1 MKAPSERAPRGKYAG
16 GVLEGRKIRYM
27 NWMKTIT
34 TREGLVSR
42 LYWRLLPVLILSCVV
57 ISANAFIDSVFAGR
71 FLGTRAMAL
80 IGLYGPVNTIFS
92 GLASVF
98 ATGAQ
103 QLCCS
108 EMGNGNSRRLR
119 QIFNA
124 GMMFLLGSGI
134 LCSVL
139 LFLFRQELAMGL
151 GTGGAMQA
159 ELSAY
164 IAGISLGIVG
174 QLLSCYLMPFL
185 QINGHNRLSYLAMAV
200 SVVGNMGFNTLF
212 VAVLSWG
219 LFGMGLATS
228 LSSLL
233 CLGVM
238 LPVFCQKGELAR
250 IDPQGLNGRDLVEI
264 TRIGSPVLMFHVGLF
279 IKNYGMNCALLK
291 GSIVDAVAVLTL
303 QGSLC
308 GILGALSFASGTAVQ
323 MLSSFYIGEDDR
335 ASVREV
341 FAVAMKNGLLLCLLA
356 ILLLLSCSI
365 PILHLF
371 GLDGEA
377 AQAMALRMLRMLC
390 LAMLLNLI
398 LTLFVKLLQAAEKL
412 ALANAITFFENGFQG
427 VFALLFVGTL
437 GADAAWVANPAATS
451 LCLLAVMVYGLSGG
465 AYCWH
470 DPLRFLHF
478 PKAFGSAE
486 KARMTLT
493 ICSQEVV
500 MDAAHNLMEFC
511 TKQGMSERA
520 CMTAGMCVEELAGN
534 VVRHGFQNQKSSTV
548 WVLATIQNE
557 ALTLRIRDNCVRFDP
572 KEYLQLSVQED
583 PSEHIGIRVVSGLA
597 ESVEYQNM
605 FGMNMLTIE
614 VKT

>member
-1 MKAPSERAPRGKYAG
+1 
-16 GVLEGRKIRYM
+16 M

-71 FLGTRAMAL
+71 FLGTQAMAL
-80 IGLYGPVNTIFS
+80 IGLFGPVSTLFS

-108 EMGNGNSRRLR
+108 EMGDGNSRRLR

-124 GMMFLLGSGI
+124 GLMFLLGSGI
-134 LCSVL
+134 FCGVL
-139 LFLFRQELAMGL
+139 LFLFRRELAAGL
-151 GTGGAMQA
+151 GTRGTMQA

-164 IAGISLGIVG
+164 MVGISLGIVG

-200 SVVGNMGFNTLF
+200 NLVGNMGFNTLF

-228 LSSLL
+228 LSSLF
-233 CLGVM
+233 CVGVM
-238 LPVFCQKGELAR
+238 LPVFCQKKELAHF
-250 IDPQGLNGRDLVEI
+250 DPHGLKVRDLLAI
-264 TRIGSPVLMFHVGLF
+264 ARIGSPVLMFHAGLF
-279 IKNYGMNCALLK
+279 IKNYGMNCALLN
-291 GSIVDAVAVLTL
+291 GSIMDSVAVLTL

-308 GILGALSFASGTAVQ
+308 GILGALGFSSGTVVQ
-323 MLSSFYIGEDDR
+323 MLSSFYIGEGDR
-335 ASVREV
+335 KSVLEV
-341 FAVAMKNGLLLCLLA
+341 FAVAMKNGLSLCILA
-356 ILLLLSCSI
+356 ILLLLSCSM
-365 PILHLF
+365 PILRLF
-371 GLDGEA
+371 GLEGGA
-377 AQAMALRMLRMLC
+377 TQAMALRMLRMLC
-390 LAMLLNLI
+390 LAILLNLV
-398 LTLFVKLLQAAEKL
+398 LTVLVKLLQAAEKL
-412 ALANAITFFENGFQG
+412 ALANAITFLENAFQG
-427 VFALLFVGTL
+427 VFALLFVGKL
-437 GADAAWVANPAATS
+437 GADAAWAANPVATA

-465 AYCWH
+465 ADCWR

-478 PKAFGSAE
+478 PTDFGSAVD
-486 KARMTLT
+486 ARMTLA
-493 ICSQEVV
+493 ICSQERV
-500 MDAAHNLMEFC
+500 MDAARGLMEFC
-511 TKQGMSERA
+511 TRQGMSERA
-520 CMTAGMCVEELAGN
+520 CMTAGVCVEELAGN
-534 VVRHGFQNQKSSTV
+534 VVKHGFQNQKSGTV
-548 WVLATIQNE
+548 WVLATIQNKT
-557 ALTLRIRDNCVRFDP
+557 LTLRIRDNCIRFDP
-572 KEYLQLSVQED
+572 KEYLRLSVQED
-583 PSEHIGIRVVSGLA
+583 PSEHIGIRLVAGLA

>member
-1 MKAPSERAPRGKYAG
+1 
-16 GVLEGRKIRYM
+16 M

-71 FLGTRAMAL
+71 FLGTQAMAL
-80 IGLYGPVNTIFS
+80 IGLFGPVSTLFS

-108 EMGNGNSRRLR
+108 EMGDGNSRRLR

-124 GMMFLLGSGI
+124 GLMFLLGSGI
-134 LCSVL
+134 FCGVL
-139 LFLFRQELAMGL
+139 LFLFRRELAAGL
-151 GTGGAMQA
+151 GTRGTMQA

-164 IAGISLGIVG
+164 MVGISLGIVG

-200 SVVGNMGFNTLF
+200 NLVGNMGFNTLF

-228 LSSLL
+228 LSSLF

-238 LPVFCQKGELAR
+238 LPVFCQKKELAHF
-250 IDPQGLNGRDLVEI
+250 DPHGLKVRDLVDI
-264 TRIGSPVLMFHVGLF
+264 ARIGSPVLMFHAGLF
-279 IKNYGMNCALLK
+279 IKNYGMNCALLN
-291 GSIVDAVAVLTL
+291 GSIMDSVAVLTL
-303 QGSLC
+303 QGNLC
-308 GILGALSFASGTAVQ
+308 GILGALGFSSGTVVQ
-323 MLSSFYIGEDDR
+323 MLSSFYIGEGDR
-335 ASVREV
+335 KSVLEV
-341 FAVAMKNGLLLCLLA
+341 FAVAMKNGLSLCILA
-356 ILLLLSCSI
+356 ILLLLSCSM
-365 PILHLF
+365 PILRLF
-371 GLDGEA
+371 GLEGGA
-377 AQAMALRMLRMLC
+377 TQAMALRMLRMLC
-390 LAMLLNLI
+390 LAILLNLV
-398 LTLFVKLLQAAEKL
+398 LTVLVKLLQAAEKL
-412 ALANAITFFENGFQG
+412 ALANAITFLENAFQG
-427 VFALLFVGTL
+427 VFALLFVGKL
-437 GADAAWVANPAATS
+437 GADAAWAANPVATA

-465 AYCWH
+465 ADCWR

-478 PKAFGSAE
+478 PTDFGSAVD
-486 KARMTLT
+486 ARMTLA
-493 ICSQEVV
+493 ICSQELV
-500 MDAAHNLMEFC
+500 MDAARGLMEFC
-511 TKQGMSERA
+511 TRQGMSERA
-520 CMTAGMCVEELAGN
+520 CMTAGVCVEELAGN
-534 VVRHGFQNQKSSTV
+534 VVKHGFQNQKSGTV
-548 WVLATIQNE
+548 WVLATIQNKT
-557 ALTLRIRDNCVRFDP
+557 LTLRIRDNCIRFDP
-572 KEYLQLSVQED
+572 KEYLRLSVQD
-583 PSEHIGIRVVSGLA
+583 YPSEHIGIRLVAGLA

>member
-1 MKAPSERAPRGKYAG
+1 
-16 GVLEGRKIRYM
+16 M

-71 FLGTRAMAL
+71 FLGTQAMAL
-80 IGLYGPVNTIFS
+80 IGLFGPVSTLFS

-103 QLCCS
+103 QLCCN
-108 EMGNGNSRRLR
+108 EMGDGNPLRLR

-124 GMMFLLGSGI
+124 GVMFLLGIGI
-134 LCSVL
+134 FCAVL
-139 LFLFRQELAMGL
+139 LFLFRWELAEGL

-164 IAGISLGIVG
+164 IVGISLGIVG

-200 SVVGNMGFNTLF
+200 NLVGNMGFNTLF

-228 LSSLL
+228 LSSLF

-238 LPVFCQKGELAR
+238 LPVFCQKKELAHF
-250 IDPQGLNGRDLVEI
+250 DPHGLKVRDQVDI
-264 TRIGSPVLMFHVGLF
+264 ARIGSPVVMFHAGLF
-279 IKNYGMNCALLK
+279 IKNYGMNCALLN
-291 GSIVDAVAVLTL
+291 GSIMDSVAVLTL

-308 GILGALSFASGTAVQ
+308 GILGALGFSSGTVVQ
-323 MLSSFYIGEDDR
+323 MLSSFYIGEGDR
-335 ASVREV
+335 KSVLEV
-341 FAVAMKNGLLLCLLA
+341 FAVAMKNGLSLCILA
-356 ILLLLSCSI
+356 ILLLLSCSM
-365 PILHLF
+365 PILRLF
-371 GLDGEA
+371 GLEGGA
-377 AQAMALRMLRMLC
+377 TQAMALRMLRMLC
-390 LAMLLNLI
+390 LAILLNLV
-398 LTLFVKLLQAAEKL
+398 LTVLVKLLQAAEKL
-412 ALANAITFFENGFQG
+412 ALANAITFLENAFQG
-427 VFALLFVGTL
+427 VFALLFVGKL
-437 GADAAWVANPAATS
+437 GADAAWAANPVATA

-465 AYCWH
+465 ADCWR

-478 PKAFGSAE
+478 PTDFGSAVD
-486 KARMTLT
+486 ARMTLT
-493 ICSQEVV
+493 ICSQELV
-500 MDAAHNLMEFC
+500 MDAARGLMEFC
-511 TKQGMSERA
+511 TRQGMSERA
-520 CMTAGMCVEELAGN
+520 CMTAGVCVEELAGN
-534 VVRHGFQNQKSSTV
+534 VVKHGFQNQKSGTV
-548 WVLATIQNE
+548 WVLATIQNKT
-557 ALTLRIRDNCVRFDP
+557 LTLRIRDNCIRFDP
-572 KEYLQLSVQED
+572 KEYLRLSAQDD
-583 PSEHIGIRVVSGLA
+583 PSEHIGIRLVAGLA

>member
-1 MKAPSERAPRGKYAG
+1 
-16 GVLEGRKIRYM
+16 M

-71 FLGTRAMAL
+71 FLGTQAMAL
-80 IGLYGPVNTIFS
+80 IGLFGPVSTLFS

-108 EMGNGNSRRLR
+108 EMGDGNSRRLR

-124 GMMFLLGSGI
+124 GLMFLLGSGI
-134 LCSVL
+134 FCGVL
-139 LFLFRQELAMGL
+139 LFLFRRELAAGL
-151 GTGGAMQA
+151 GTRGTMQA

-164 IAGISLGIVG
+164 MVGISLGIVG

-200 SVVGNMGFNTLF
+200 NLVGNMGFNTLF

-228 LSSLL
+228 LSSLF
-233 CLGVM
+233 CVGVM
-238 LPVFCQKGELAR
+238 LPVFCQKKELAHF
-250 IDPQGLNGRDLVEI
+250 DPHGLKVRDLVDI
-264 TRIGSPVLMFHVGLF
+264 ARIGSPVLMFHAGLF
-279 IKNYGMNCALLK
+279 IKNYGMNCALLN
-291 GSIVDAVAVLTL
+291 GSIMDSVAVLTL

-308 GILGALSFASGTAVQ
+308 GILGALGFSSGTVVQ
-323 MLSSFYIGEDDR
+323 MLSSFYIGEGDR
-335 ASVREV
+335 KSVLEV
-341 FAVAMKNGLLLCLLA
+341 FAVAMKNGLSLCILA
-356 ILLLLSCSI
+356 ILLLLSCSM
-365 PILHLF
+365 PILRLF
-371 GLDGEA
+371 GLEGGA
-377 AQAMALRMLRMLC
+377 TQAMALRMLRMLC
-390 LAMLLNLI
+390 LAILLNLV
-398 LTLFVKLLQAAEKL
+398 LTVLVKLLQAAEKL
-412 ALANAITFFENGFQG
+412 ALANAITFFENAFQG
-427 VFALLFVGTL
+427 VFALLFVGKL
-437 GADAAWVANPAATS
+437 GADAAWAANPVATA

-465 AYCWH
+465 ADCWR

-478 PKAFGSAE
+478 PTDFVNAVD
-486 KARMTLT
+486 ARMTLA
-493 ICSQEVV
+493 ICSQELV
-500 MDAAHNLMEFC
+500 MDAARGLMEFC
-511 TKQGMSERA
+511 TRQGMSERA
-520 CMTAGMCVEELAGN
+520 CMTAGVCVEELAGN
-534 VVRHGFQNQKSSTV
+534 VVKHGFQNQKSGTV
-548 WVLATIQNE
+548 WVLATIQNKT
-557 ALTLRIRDNCVRFDP
+557 LTLRIRDNCIRFDP
-572 KEYLQLSVQED
+572 KEYLRLSAQDD
-583 PSEHIGIRVVSGLA
+583 PSEHIGIRLVAGLA

>member
-1 MKAPSERAPRGKYAG
+1 
-16 GVLEGRKIRYM
+16 M

-71 FLGTRAMAL
+71 FLGTQAMAL
-80 IGLYGPVNTIFS
+80 IGLFGPVSTLFS

-108 EMGNGNSRRLR
+108 EMGDGNSRRLR

-124 GMMFLLGSGI
+124 GLMFLLGSGI
-134 LCSVL
+134 FCGVL
-139 LFLFRQELAMGL
+139 LFLFRRELAAGL
-151 GTGGAMQA
+151 GTRGTMQA

-164 IAGISLGIVG
+164 MVGISLGIVG

-200 SVVGNMGFNTLF
+200 NLVGNMGFNTLF

-228 LSSLL
+228 LSSLF
-233 CLGVM
+233 CVGVM
-238 LPVFCQKGELAR
+238 LPVFCQKKELAHF
-250 IDPQGLNGRDLVEI
+250 DPHGLKVRDLVDI
-264 TRIGSPVLMFHVGLF
+264 ARIGSPVLMFHAGLF
-279 IKNYGMNCALLK
+279 IKNYGMNCALLN
-291 GSIVDAVAVLTL
+291 GSIMDSVAVLTL

-308 GILGALSFASGTAVQ
+308 GILGALGFSSGTVVQ
-323 MLSSFYIGEDDR
+323 MLSSFYIGEGDR
-335 ASVREV
+335 KSVLEV
-341 FAVAMKNGLLLCLLA
+341 FAVAMKNGLSLCILA
-356 ILLLLSCSI
+356 ILLLLSCSM
-365 PILHLF
+365 PILRLF
-371 GLDGEA
+371 GLEGGA
-377 AQAMALRMLRMLC
+377 TQAMALRMLRMLC
-390 LAMLLNLI
+390 LAILLNLV
-398 LTLFVKLLQAAEKL
+398 LTVLVKLLQAAEKL
-412 ALANAITFFENGFQG
+412 ALANAITFLENAFQG
-427 VFALLFVGTL
+427 VFALLFVGKL
-437 GADAAWVANPAATS
+437 GADAAWAANPVATA

-465 AYCWH
+465 ADCWR

-478 PKAFGSAE
+478 PTDFGSAVD
-486 KARMTLT
+486 ARMTLA
-493 ICSQEVV
+493 ICSQERV
-500 MDAAHNLMEFC
+500 MDAARGLMEFC
-511 TKQGMSERA
+511 TRQGMSERA
-520 CMTAGMCVEELAGN
+520 CMTAGVCVEELAGN
-534 VVRHGFQNQKSSTV
+534 VVKHGFQNQKSGTV
-548 WVLATIQNE
+548 WVLATIQNKT
-557 ALTLRIRDNCVRFDP
+557 LTLRIRDNCIRFDP
-572 KEYLQLSVQED
+572 KEYLRLSVQED
-583 PSEHIGIRVVSGLA
+583 PSEHIGIRLVAGLA

>member
-1 MKAPSERAPRGKYAG
+1 
-16 GVLEGRKIRYM
+16 M

-71 FLGTRAMAL
+71 FLGTQAMAL
-80 IGLYGPVNTIFS
+80 IGLFGPVSTLFS

-108 EMGNGNSRRLR
+108 EMGDGNSRRLR

-124 GMMFLLGSGI
+124 GLMFLLGSGI
-134 LCSVL
+134 FCGVL
-139 LFLFRQELAMGL
+139 LFLFRRELAAGL
-151 GTGGAMQA
+151 GTRGTMQA

-164 IAGISLGIVG
+164 MVGISLGIVG

-200 SVVGNMGFNTLF
+200 NLVGNMGFNTLF

-228 LSSLL
+228 LSSLF
-233 CLGVM
+233 CVGVM
-238 LPVFCQKGELAR
+238 LPVFCQKKELAHF
-250 IDPQGLNGRDLVEI
+250 DPHGLKVRDLVDI
-264 TRIGSPVLMFHVGLF
+264 ARIGSPVLMFHAGLF
-279 IKNYGMNCALLK
+279 IKNYGMNCALLN
-291 GSIVDAVAVLTL
+291 GSIMDSVAVLTL

-308 GILGALSFASGTAVQ
+308 GILGALGFSSGTVVQ
-323 MLSSFYIGEDDR
+323 MLSSFYIGEGDR
-335 ASVREV
+335 KSVLEV
-341 FAVAMKNGLLLCLLA
+341 FAVAMKNGLSLCILA
-356 ILLLLSCSI
+356 ILLLLSCSM
-365 PILHLF
+365 PILRLF
-371 GLDGEA
+371 GLEGGA
-377 AQAMALRMLRMLC
+377 TQAMALRMLRMLC
-390 LAMLLNLI
+390 LAILLNLV
-398 LTLFVKLLQAAEKL
+398 LTVLVKLLQAAEKL
-412 ALANAITFFENGFQG
+412 ALANAITFFENAFQG
-427 VFALLFVGTL
+427 VFALLFVGKL
-437 GADAAWVANPAATS
+437 GADAAWAANPVATA

-465 AYCWH
+465 ADCWR

-478 PKAFGSAE
+478 PTDFGSAVD
-486 KARMTLT
+486 ARMTLA
-493 ICSQEVV
+493 ICSQELV
-500 MDAAHNLMEFC
+500 MDAARGLMEFC
-511 TKQGMSERA
+511 TRQGMSERA
-520 CMTAGMCVEELAGN
+520 CMTAGVCVEELAGN
-534 VVRHGFQNQKSSTV
+534 VVKHGFQNQKSGTV
-548 WVLATIQNE
+548 WVLATIQNKT
-557 ALTLRIRDNCVRFDP
+557 LTLRIRDNCIRFDP
-572 KEYLQLSVQED
+572 KEYLRLSAQDD
-583 PSEHIGIRVVSGLA
+583 PSEHIGIRLVAGLA